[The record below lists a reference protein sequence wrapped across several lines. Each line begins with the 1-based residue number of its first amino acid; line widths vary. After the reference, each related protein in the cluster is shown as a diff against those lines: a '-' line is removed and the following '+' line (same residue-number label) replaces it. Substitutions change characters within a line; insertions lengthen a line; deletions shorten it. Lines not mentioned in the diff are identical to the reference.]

1 MKQIILGT
9 AGHIDHG
16 KTSLIKALTGINT
29 DRLKEEQKRG
39 ITIELGFASV
49 NLPSGQSLGIVDVP
63 GHEKFVKN
71 MVAGATGIDM
81 VAMVIAAD
89 EGVMP
94 QTREH
99 MEICSLLGISHGL
112 VALTKTDLADPEWLE
127 LVTEDIK
134 DFTQGTFL
142 ENAPIVPVS
151 AVKKDGL
158 DHLLSALDA
167 LCETIDPRSSGGLF
181 RLPVDRVFTMKGFG
195 TVVTGTL
202 SSGRVSVGDPVM
214 LYPSGVKSKVRGI
227 QTHNRSVETA
237 EAGMR
242 TAINFQGLERSSA
255 QRGDVLSW
263 PGALINSH
271 MLDIWVNYLPGNKR
285 PLKNRSLIK
294 LHVGASE
301 VMGNLILPDRDELF
315 PGEGAVGQFRLNSPI
330 ALVKDDKFVIR
341 SYSPARTIGGGHVI
355 NPVPAKHKRFKA
367 DVIDGLKGLSEKAPE
382 EIVEYHANMSLYKGV
397 SFDELKVMTNLTEK
411 PLMKILST
419 LMSANV
425 MALVDRE
432 KRVYTHRDT
441 LESLERQI
449 TDYLGKYHE
458 DYPLKPG
465 LPKEEMKSRFP
476 LAGTKLVN
484 MALNR
489 LVKSH
494 VIVTEEERVRL
505 SDHEIFLGG
514 DQEVIRESLLDA
526 YATSGLTPPY
536 FKDLRRRM
544 EFDHAVAG
552 DVLKLLIDE
561 DLIVKVK
568 EDLYFHAE
576 SLNRFKDELIEA
588 LASKEEITTP
598 EIKEIAGVSRKYLIP
613 LIEYLDSKN
622 ITIRVGDSRRLR
634 SQTRPK
640 G

>member
-49 NLPSGQSLGIVDVP
+49 TLPSGQVLGIVDVP

-71 MVAGATGIDM
+71 MVAGSTGIDM

-112 VALTKTDLADPEWLE
+112 LALTKIDLVDPEWLE
-127 LVTEDIK
+127 LVMEDIK
-134 DFTQGTFL
+134 DFTRGTFL
-142 ENAPIVPVS
+142 ENAPVVPVS
-151 AVKKDGL
+151 AVKKEGL
-158 DHLLSALDA
+158 DRLLTTFDD
-167 LCETIDPRSSGGLF
+167 LCETVLPRSSGGLF

-202 SSGRVSVGDPVM
+202 ASGRISVGDSVM

-227 QTHNRSVETA
+227 QTHNQSVETA

-242 TAINFQGLERSSA
+242 TAINFQGLEKSSV
-255 QRGDVLSW
+255 QRGETLSW
-263 PGALINSH
+263 PGALINSY
-271 MLDIWVNYLPGNKR
+271 MLDISVNYLSGNKR
-285 PLKNRSLIK
+285 PLKNRSRLK
-294 LHVGASE
+294 LHVGTRE
-301 VMGNLILPDRDELF
+301 VMGNLIFPDRDELL
-315 PGEGAVGQFRLNSPI
+315 PGEKTVGQFRLDSPI

-367 DVIDGLKGLSEKAPE
+367 DVIEGLKGLSEKTPE
-382 EIVEYHANMSLYKGV
+382 EIVEYHARMSLHKGV
-397 SFDELKVMTNLTEK
+397 SFDELKVMINLTEK
-411 PLMKILST
+411 PLLKVLGA
-419 LMSANV
+419 LMSANA

-432 KRVYTHRDT
+432 NRIYVHRET
-441 LESLERQI
+441 LESLENQI
-449 TDYLGKYHE
+449 ADYLGKYHE
-458 DYPLKPG
+458 KYPLKPG
-465 LPKEEMKSRFP
+465 LPREEMKSRFP
-476 LAGTKLVN
+476 VAGTKLVN

-489 LVKSH
+489 LVKKN
-494 VIVTEEERVRL
+494 VIVTEEEMARL
-505 SDHEIFLGG
+505 SNHKISLGG
-514 DQEVIRESLLDA
+514 DQQVIRQSLLDA
-526 YATSGLTPPY
+526 YVTSGLTPPY
-536 FKDLRRRM
+536 FKDLCGRM
-544 EFDHAVAG
+544 EVDHGVAS
-552 DVLKLLIDE
+552 DVLMLLIDE
-561 DLIVKVK
+561 GFIIKVK
-568 EDLYFHAE
+568 EDLYFHADP
-576 SLNRFKDELIEA
+576 LNRFKDQLIEA
-588 LASKEEITTP
+588 LMAKEEITTP

-634 SQTRPK
+634 SQPRTQ
-640 G
+640 